1 MNNNFSNPITSH
13 PFLNFI
19 TVPLK
24 FWRKKPVNTYTT
36 VIYDGVD
43 EDLYVFKSFGKS
55 MKRSSHYTPRPRS
68 DLILWGKSV
77 HELELLRDLHIENDV
92 DTTIHHKIINIIH
105 DNYDSFWEKG
115 VSWPMLDFEFVSTQ
129 IIHRQFVAD
138 NLFKASTRVRKWTN
152 S

>member
-1 MNNNFSNPITSH
+1 MRPPFSLPRLDFNKYLSHILPCHQMNNNFSNPITSH

-115 VSWPMLDFEFVSTQ
+115 VS
-129 IIHRQFVAD
+129 
-138 NLFKASTRVRKWTN
+138 
-152 S
+152 